1 MKVNIRATQADDWD
15 NPPADDETP
24 LQPRALTE
32 AEQAEVDR
40 GLALLAARPSDVV
53 MMAPSE
59 LTISPEVQRRY
70 RPKWGNKLASEF
82 DVLKTGV
89 LHANKRTSGE
99 VVVLDG
105 QHRTTAA
112 EIAGY
117 RDKKILKVNLYHGL
131 TLAEEAA
138 AFRAL
143 NNSRPVAAT
152 DWFHVGLTEGD
163 PMAQGVAGIF
173 TKYGL
178 TVGKLGDSRSFQAV
192 KTAVRVY
199 GQQPDALDVAIGI
212 VCDAWLV
219 ADQTPPRGWLNGVLV
234 EGIARMVMH
243 HGKKFNPQTM
253 VHQLQGFGPGPWGL
267 LGIIRGRKTTTRGSS
282 AEVAEIV
289 FTELYNKATRGKGT
303 LAVPEK
309 STIEKTKLA
318 ATDDDE

>member
-1 MKVNIRATQADDWD
+1 MKVNIKATQADDWD
-15 NPPADDETP
+15 NPPAEDETP
-24 LQPRALTE
+24 PGPRTLTTD
-32 AEQAEVDR
+32 EQAEVDK
-40 GLALLAARPSDVV
+40 GLDLLAARPSEVV

-70 RPKWGNKLASEF
+70 RAKWGNKLASEF

-117 RDKKILKVNLYHGL
+117 RDNKILKVNLYHGL

-163 PMAQGVAGIF
+163 PTVQGVAGIF
-173 TKYGL
+173 ARYGL

-192 KTAVRVY
+192 KTALRVY
-199 GQQPDALDVAIGI
+199 DQQPAALDAAIGI

-234 EGIARMVMH
+234 EGIARMAAH
-243 HGKKFNPQTM
+243 HGAKFNPQVM
-253 VHQLQGFGPGPWGL
+253 VHQLQSFGQGPWGL
-267 LGIIRGRKTTTRGSS
+267 LGNIRGRKTTTRGSS

-289 FTELYNKATRGKGT
+289 LTELYNKATRGKGT

-309 STIEKTKLA
+309 STIEKVKSA
-318 ATDDDE
+318 ATDDE